1 MCFCCVTRYTV
12 LYYHLHFPVTPWEKH
27 KSTWIVKLW
36 SRSKHWICSHGAHL
50 CVAGILKIIVFYSFI
65 KLAKV
70 YQRLAGP
77 MKFAT
82 GAHPLH
88 LHRMKQWT
96 SFLGKNW
103 RNPLVHQCFPHAA
116 VAINFHEIYIFFY
129 TGNSSIPDL
138 LEDFNLSWSI
148 VGSY

>member
-1 MCFCCVTRYTV
+1 
-12 LYYHLHFPVTPWEKH
+12 
-27 KSTWIVKLW
+27 
-36 SRSKHWICSHGAHL
+36 
-50 CVAGILKIIVFYSFI
+50 
-65 KLAKV
+65 
-70 YQRLAGP
+70 

-116 VAINFHEIYIFFY
+116 VAINFHEIYIFFVQETRPFRTCWKISTY
-129 TGNSSIPDL
+129 HGALLDPTNYKYAPQMLRRSHRITTGQFL
-138 LEDFNLSWSI
+138 AFEKLEVKAFKWRN
-148 VGSY
+148 YK